1 MFVEDLQR
9 LVWMARRK
17 PLESFLMPVAAFDGM
32 LLCRDDS
39 LVSMFRIDGARALAG
54 GPELERFVE
63 IAGGR
68 LNGSFTGRGH
78 ALHATFEREL
88 DRSAVEEACEALGR
102 RSERLGLGLGDV
114 FAERA
119 RRPPPAEETFLLACW
134 TRRSAATKLEAKSD
148 RRKRKARIGDWLP
161 ETADSQ
167 CREAVLESLAPRHEA
182 LVEALRGALE
192 DSGAVAR
199 ELSETEAVA
208 AIRRGVDA
216 STPASWRPRTADD
229 PQRAGIAG
237 PEALDGYPPPLAP
250 QILDR
255 APEREGLGVAL
266 GGRLYGTLDMCLG
279 PRNPRPFAELLDRLA
294 GFPFRLSILAEGGG
308 LATPRATARRL
319 GASFLA
325 FSSDESNAVKH
336 AMEDAGALAADARA
350 VVRLRVSI
358 ATWVERSEG
367 QDALLRRMSRVQQL
381 AEGWGE
387 CVFSALSGDPVES
400 LAGTIA
406 GFACGGTAP
415 AACAPLREV
424 LAFWP
429 VGRPAPLSERADHM
443 FRTPDNKLLPFSYAG
458 GEDYGFEL
466 IHGIPGRGKSVLMN
480 CLTLA
485 HLLQGARLPYA
496 ATIDIGPS
504 SAGLISLIRE
514 SLPVARRGEAAW
526 FRLRMIPEHAINP
539 MDTPLGCRHPLAAG
553 RAFLENLLG
562 LIFTP
567 AGAEGVPDGVRE
579 TIGPA
584 LDAVY
589 AMRSDGRP
597 GAEPHR
603 YADGRD
609 PAVDEALVSYGCRL
623 PADALWWEAVDA
635 LFEAGNPA
643 AAARAQRYAVPVL
656 SDLLSAVRDPGV
668 QELIGD
674 ARYGRGAETVTQAF
688 ARVLTALASSWPC
701 LFQPTRFDTGAARV
715 VSVDLSEVAPTGS
728 AEADRQTAAFYMVAR
743 QLLTRDW
750 WTGPDEMERVPE
762 RYRDWHIARARALR
776 EAPKRFA
783 YDEFHRTAGA
793 RAVRAQVERDV
804 REARKMRVR
813 LVLASQR
820 LEDFGE
826 GLVELANR
834 YWILG
839 AGGEAGEIERLS
851 GVFGLSE
858 TAAAAV
864 RSRLTGPGRAGA
876 PVLLI
881 ASDRRGRFEQLML
894 NTPGPV
900 ELWALTTSPADVA
913 LRERVSRRLRPAQA
927 RAALARR
934 FPAGTARAELDDA
947 EARGER
953 DAVDRLAGEVV
964 ALAWSG
970 SEFPGTEPGAGPGM
984 ASGAGREAG
993 AA

>member
-1 MFVEDLQR
+1 MIVEDLQR
-9 LVWMARRK
+9 LTWAARRK
-17 PLESFLMPVAAFDGM
+17 PLEAFLMPVAAFDGR

-54 GPELERFVE
+54 PPELERFVE
-63 IAGGR
+63 IAASR
-68 LNGSFTGRGH
+68 LNSRFTGRGH

-88 DRSAVEEACEALGR
+88 DRSSVEAACDALGS

-134 TRRSAATKLEAKSD
+134 TRPSAATRLEAKSD
-148 RRKRKARIGDWLP
+148 KRKRGAAMKGWLP
-161 ETADSQ
+161 KAADSQ
-167 CREAVLESLAPRHEA
+167 CRASMLESLAPRHDA
-182 LVEALRGALE
+182 VVEAVRGALA
-192 DSGAVAR
+192 DCGMVAR
-199 ELSETEAVA
+199 ALSEEEALA
-208 AIRRGVDA
+208 ALRRGVDGV
-216 STPASWRPRTADD
+216 TPASWRPRTADD
-229 PQRAGIAG
+229 PPPARLDEPAGHGAF
-237 PEALDGYPPPLAP
+237 PPPLAP
-250 QILDR
+250 QLIDR
-255 APEREGLGVAL
+255 EPEREGLGVSL

-294 GFPFRLSILAEGGG
+294 AFPFRLSILAEGGG
-308 LATPRATARRL
+308 LETPGARTARL
-319 GASFLA
+319 ASSFLA

-336 AMEDAGALAADARA
+336 AMEEMTALAADAQA
-350 VVRLRVSI
+350 VVRLRISI
-358 ATWVERSEG
+358 VTWVAAAEG
-367 QDALLRRMSRVQQL
+367 PDALLRRLSQIQQL

-387 CVFSALSGDPVES
+387 CVFSALSGDPVEA

-424 LAFWP
+424 LGFWP
-429 VGRPAPLSERADHM
+429 VGRPAPLSARADHM

-485 HLLQGARLPYA
+485 HLLQGTRLPYA

-514 SLPVARRGEAAW
+514 SLPVARRGEAGW
-526 FRLRMIPEHAINP
+526 FRLRMIPEHSINP
-539 MDTPLGCRHPLAAG
+539 CDTPLGCRSPLAAG

-562 LIFTP
+562 LLFTP
-567 AGAEGVPDGVRE
+567 AGGEGVPDGVRE

-589 AMRSDGRP
+589 AMRADGRA
-597 GAEPHR
+597 GAEPHA
-603 YADGRD
+603 YTPGRD
-609 PAVDEALVSYGCRL
+609 KAVDEALRVYNCRL

-635 LFEAGNPA
+635 LFEAGDPGS
-643 AAARAQRYAVPVL
+643 AARAQRYAVPVL

-668 QELIGD
+668 QELIAD
-674 ARYGRGAETVTQAF
+674 ARYGPGGETVTQAF
-688 ARVLTALASSWPC
+688 ARVLTGLASSWPS

-715 VSVDLSEVAPTGS
+715 VSVDLAEVAPTGS
-728 AEADRQTAAFYMVAR
+728 AEADRQTAVFYMVAR

-762 RYRDWHIARARALR
+762 RYRDWHMARARALR

-826 GLVELANR
+826 ELVELANR

-839 AGGEAGEIERLS
+839 AGGEAGELDRLS
-851 GVFGLSE
+851 QVFGLSE
-858 TAAAAV
+858 TVAAAV
-864 RSRLTGPGRAGA
+864 RLRLTGPGRDGA

-894 NTPGPV
+894 NAPGPV
-900 ELWALTTSPADVA
+900 ELWALTTSPGDVA
-913 LRERVSRRLRPAQA
+913 LRERVSRKLRPAQA

-934 FPAGTARAELDDA
+934 FPAGTARAELDEA
-947 EARGER
+947 EAGGER
-953 DAVDRLAGEVV
+953 DALDRLAAEVV
-964 ALAWSG
+964 SLAWSAG
-970 SEFPGTEPGAGPGM
+970 EDPGAF
-984 ASGAGREAG
+984 SGEGREAG
-993 AA
+993 TA

>member
-1 MFVEDLQR
+1 MIVEDLQR
-9 LVWMARRK
+9 LAWAARRK
-17 PLESFLMPVAAFDGM
+17 PLEAFLMPVAAFDGR

-54 GPELERFVE
+54 PPELERFVE
-63 IAGGR
+63 IAASR
-68 LNGSFTGRGH
+68 LNSRFTGRGH

-88 DRSAVEEACEALGR
+88 DRSSVEAACDALGS

-134 TRRSAATKLEAKSD
+134 TRPSAATRLEAKSD
-148 RRKRKARIGDWLP
+148 KRKRGAAMKGWLP
-161 ETADSQ
+161 KAADSQ
-167 CREAVLESLAPRHEA
+167 CRASMLESLAPRHDA
-182 LVEALRGALE
+182 VVEAVRGALA
-192 DSGAVAR
+192 DCGMVAR
-199 ELSETEAVA
+199 ALSEEEALA
-208 AIRRGVDA
+208 ALRRGVDGV
-216 STPASWRPRTADD
+216 TPASWRPRTADD
-229 PQRAGIAG
+229 PPPARLDEPAGHGAF
-237 PEALDGYPPPLAP
+237 PPPLAP
-250 QILDR
+250 QLIDR
-255 APEREGLGVAL
+255 EPEREGLGVSL

-294 GFPFRLSILAEGGG
+294 AFPFRLSILAEGGG
-308 LATPRATARRL
+308 LETPGARTARL
-319 GASFLA
+319 ASSFLA

-336 AMEDAGALAADARA
+336 AMEEMTALAADAQA
-350 VVRLRVSI
+350 VVRLRISI
-358 ATWVERSEG
+358 VTWVAAAEG
-367 QDALLRRMSRVQQL
+367 PDALLRRLSQIQQL

-387 CVFSALSGDPVES
+387 CVFSALSGDPVEA

-424 LAFWP
+424 LGFWP
-429 VGRPAPLSERADHM
+429 VGRPAPLSARADHM

-480 CLTLA
+480 CLTIA
-485 HLLQGARLPYA
+485 HLLQGTRLPYA

-514 SLPVARRGEAAW
+514 SLPVSRRGEAGW
-526 FRLRMIPEHAINP
+526 FRLRMIPEHSINP
-539 MDTPLGCRHPLAAG
+539 CDTPLGCRSPLAAG

-562 LIFTP
+562 LLFTP

-589 AMRSDGRP
+589 AMRADGHA
-597 GAEPHR
+597 GAEPHG
-603 YADGRD
+603 YTPGRD
-609 PAVDEALVSYGCRL
+609 KAVDEALRVYNCRL

-635 LFEAGNPA
+635 LFEAGDPGS
-643 AAARAQRYAVPVL
+643 AARAQRYAVPVL

-668 QELIGD
+668 QELIAD
-674 ARYGRGAETVTQAF
+674 ARYGPGGETVTQAF
-688 ARVLTALASSWPC
+688 ARVLTGLASSWPS

-715 VSVDLSEVAPTGS
+715 VSVDLAEVAPTGS
-728 AEADRQTAAFYMVAR
+728 AEADRQTAVFYMVAR

-762 RYRDWHIARARALR
+762 RYRDWHMARARALR

-826 GLVELANR
+826 ELVELANR

-839 AGGEAGEIERLS
+839 AGGEAGELDRLS
-851 GVFGLSE
+851 QVFGLSE
-858 TAAAAV
+858 TVAAAV
-864 RSRLTGPGRAGA
+864 RLRLTGPGRDGA

-894 NTPGPV
+894 NAPGPV
-900 ELWALTTSPADVA
+900 ELWALTTSPGDVA
-913 LRERVSRRLRPAQA
+913 LRERVSRKLRPAQA

-934 FPAGTARAELDDA
+934 FPAGTARAELDEA
-947 EARGER
+947 EAGGER
-953 DAVDRLAGEVV
+953 DALDRLAAEVV
-964 ALAWSG
+964 SLAWS
-970 SEFPGTEPGAGPGM
+970 AGDD
-984 ASGAGREAG
+984 SGAFSGEGREAG
-993 AA
+993 TA

>member
-1 MFVEDLQR
+1 MIVEDLQR
-9 LVWMARRK
+9 LAWAARRK
-17 PLESFLMPVAAFDGM
+17 PLEAFLMPVAAFDGR

-54 GPELERFVE
+54 PPELERFVE
-63 IAGGR
+63 IAASR
-68 LNGSFTGRGH
+68 LNSRFTGRGH

-88 DRSAVEEACEALGR
+88 DRSSVEAACDALGS

-134 TRRSAATKLEAKSD
+134 TRPSAATRLEAKSD
-148 RRKRKARIGDWLP
+148 KRKRGAAMKGWLP
-161 ETADSQ
+161 KAADSQ
-167 CREAVLESLAPRHEA
+167 CRASMLESLAPRHDA
-182 LVEALRGALE
+182 VVEAVRGALA
-192 DSGAVAR
+192 DCGMVAR
-199 ELSETEAVA
+199 ALSEEEALA
-208 AIRRGVDA
+208 ALRRGVDGV
-216 STPASWRPRTADD
+216 TPASWRPRTADD
-229 PQRAGIAG
+229 PPPARLDEPAGHGAF
-237 PEALDGYPPPLAP
+237 PPPLAP
-250 QILDR
+250 QLIDR
-255 APEREGLGVAL
+255 EPEREGLGMSL

-294 GFPFRLSILAEGGG
+294 AFPFRLSILAEGGG
-308 LATPRATARRL
+308 LETPGARTARL
-319 GASFLA
+319 ASSFLA

-336 AMEDAGALAADARA
+336 AMEEMTALAADAQA
-350 VVRLRVSI
+350 VVRLRISI
-358 ATWVERSEG
+358 VTWVAAAEG
-367 QDALLRRMSRVQQL
+367 PDALLRRLSQIQQL

-387 CVFSALSGDPVES
+387 CVFSALSGDPVEA

-424 LAFWP
+424 LGFWP
-429 VGRPAPLSERADHM
+429 VGRPAPLSARADHM

-485 HLLQGARLPYA
+485 HLLQGTRLPYA

-514 SLPVARRGEAAW
+514 SLPVSRRGEAGW
-526 FRLRMIPEHAINP
+526 FRLRMIPEHSINP
-539 MDTPLGCRHPLAAG
+539 CDTPLGCRSPLAAG

-562 LIFTP
+562 LLFTP

-589 AMRSDGRP
+589 AMRADGHA
-597 GAEPHR
+597 GAEPHG
-603 YADGRD
+603 YTPGRD
-609 PAVDEALVSYGCRL
+609 KAVDEALRVYNCRL

-635 LFEAGNPA
+635 LFEAGDPGS
-643 AAARAQRYAVPVL
+643 AARAQRYAVPVL

-668 QELIGD
+668 QELIAD
-674 ARYGRGAETVTQAF
+674 ARYGPGGETVTQAF
-688 ARVLTALASSWPC
+688 ARVLTGLASSWPS

-715 VSVDLSEVAPTGS
+715 VSVDLAEVAPTGS
-728 AEADRQTAAFYMVAR
+728 AEADRQTAVFYMVAR

-762 RYRDWHIARARALR
+762 RYRDWHMARARALR

-826 GLVELANR
+826 ELVELANR

-839 AGGEAGEIERLS
+839 AGGEAGELDRLS
-851 GVFGLSE
+851 QVFGLSE
-858 TAAAAV
+858 TVAAAV
-864 RSRLTGPGRAGA
+864 RLRLTGPGRDGA

-894 NTPGPV
+894 NAPGPV
-900 ELWALTTSPADVA
+900 ELWALTTSPGDVA
-913 LRERVSRRLRPAQA
+913 LRERVSRKLRPAQA

-934 FPAGTARAELDDA
+934 FPAGTARAELDEA
-947 EARGER
+947 EAGGER
-953 DAVDRLAGEVV
+953 DALDRLAAEVV
-964 ALAWSG
+964 SLAWS
-970 SEFPGTEPGAGPGM
+970 AGDD
-984 ASGAGREAG
+984 SGAFSGEGREAG
-993 AA
+993 TA

>member
-1 MFVEDLQR
+1 MLIEDLQR
-9 LVWMARRK
+9 LFWATRQK
-17 PLESFLMPVAAFDGM
+17 PLESFLMPVAAFDGR
-32 LLCRDDS
+32 LLCRDNS

-54 GPELERFVE
+54 APELERFVE
-63 IAGGR
+63 IAAGR
-68 LNGSFTGRGH
+68 LNSRFIGRGH
-78 ALHATFEREL
+78 ALHATFERVL
-88 DRSAVEEACEALGR
+88 DRTAVEEACDALGS

-119 RRPPPAEETFLLACW
+119 RRPPPAAETFLLACW
-134 TRRSAATKLEAKSD
+134 TRPSAATPLEAKSD
-148 RRKRKARIGDWLP
+148 RRKSRAALKGWLP
-161 ETADSQ
+161 KTRESQ
-167 CREAVLESLAPRHEA
+167 CRAAGRESLMPRHDAVVEAVHGMLADSGLIARALTGEEA
-182 LVEALRGALE
+182 LAAL
-192 DSGAVAR
+192 
-199 ELSETEAVA
+199 
-208 AIRRGVDA
+208 RRGVDA
-216 STPASWRPRTADD
+216 TTRTAWRGRTADD
-229 PQRAGIAG
+229 PPPARIEEPAELGAF
-237 PEALDGYPPPLAP
+237 PPPLAP
-250 QILDR
+250 QLIDR
-255 APEREGLGVAL
+255 EPEREGLGAAL
-266 GGRLYGTLDMCLG
+266 AGRLYGTLDMCLG
-279 PRNPRPFAELLDRLA
+279 PRNPRPFSELLERLA
-294 GFPFRLSILAEGGG
+294 GFPFRLSILVEGGG
-308 LATPRATARRL
+308 LETL
-319 GASFLA
+319 GARSARLASSFLA
-325 FSSDESNAVKH
+325 FSSDETNAVKH
-336 AMEDAGALAADARA
+336 AMGEMTALAADAQA

-358 ATWVERSEG
+358 ATWVERGEG
-367 QDALLRRMSRVQQL
+367 RDALLRRISRVQQL

-424 LAFWP
+424 LGFWP
-429 VGRPAPLSERADHM
+429 VGRPAPLSDRADHM

-485 HLLQGARLPYA
+485 HLLQGTRLPYA

-514 SLPVARRGEAAW
+514 SLPVSRRGEAAW

-589 AMRSDGRP
+589 AMRSDGRA
-597 GAEPHR
+597 GAEPHA
-603 YADGRD
+603 YTAGRD
-609 PAVDEALVSYGCRL
+609 AAVDEALRVYNCRL

-635 LFEAGNPA
+635 LFAAGDPGS
-643 AAARAQRYAVPVL
+643 AARAQRYAVPVL

-674 ARYGRGAETVTQAF
+674 ARYGPGGETVTQAF
-688 ARVLTALASSWPC
+688 ARVLTALASSWPS

-715 VSVDLSEVAPTGS
+715 VSVDLAEVAPTGS
-728 AEADRQTAAFYMVAR
+728 AEADRQTAVFYMVAR

-762 RYRDWHIARARALR
+762 RYRDWHMARARALR

-793 RAVRAQVERDV
+793 RAVRAQAERDV

-826 GLVELANR
+826 ELVELANR

-839 AGGEAGEIERLS
+839 AGGEAGEIERMS
-851 GVFGLSE
+851 KVFGLSE
-858 TAAAAV
+858 TVAEAV
-864 RSRLTGPGRAGA
+864 RLRLTGPGRDGA

-894 NTPGPV
+894 NAPGPV
-900 ELWALTTSPADVA
+900 ELWALSTSPADVA
-913 LRERVSRRLRPAQA
+913 LRERVSRKLRPAQA

-934 FPAGTARAELDDA
+934 FPAGTARAELDEA
-947 EARGER
+947 EAAGER
-953 DAVDRLAGEVV
+953 DALDRLAAETV
-964 ALAWSG
+964 ALAWAG
-970 SEFPGTEPGAGPGM
+970 SEIPGSMSGAGPGTM
-984 ASGAGREAG
+984 SGEGREAG